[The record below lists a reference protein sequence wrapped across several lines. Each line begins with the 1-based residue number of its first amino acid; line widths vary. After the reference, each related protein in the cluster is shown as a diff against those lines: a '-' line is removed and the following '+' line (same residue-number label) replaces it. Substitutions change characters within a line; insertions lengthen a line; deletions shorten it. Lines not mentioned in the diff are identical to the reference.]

1 MTSYRKAPNEAK
13 RKKKLTRLSG
23 LTEQLIA
30 PALVKKSAYLNQ
42 LIAHWPQIAG
52 PYAQWAKPADIHP
65 ATAEDKEG
73 ALTLSIHSGRGPEA
87 LAQSDD
93 ILRRVNQFVGFQLAS
108 QIRVKQ
114 DLPLNLH
121 QGTSANPL
129 PAPLPAPVSPPKSA
143 SLQEALDRLGKTLE
157 NRGKK

>member
-30 PALVKKSAYLNQ
+30 PALVKKSAYFNQ

-52 PYAQWAKPADIHP
+52 PYALWAKPADLHP
-65 ATAEDKEG
+65 ATSEEENG
-73 ALTLSIHSGRGPEA
+73 TLTLSIHSGRGPEA

-93 ILRRVNQFVGFQLAS
+93 ILRRVNQFMGFQLVS
-108 QIRVKQ
+108 QLRVKQ
-114 DLPLNLH
+114 DLPLMPH
-121 QGTSANPL
+121 HSTKSVSDSAE
-129 PAPLPAPVSPPKSA
+129 PPQKSG
-143 SLQEALDRLGKTLE
+143 SLQEALDKLGHALE
-157 NRGKK
+157 RKPSK